1 MVIRLS
7 DIKELKHKKKE
18 IILNLDEDE
27 IEAYIMSLSQKYY
40 VCLIKSDV
48 LGLENAIESLKNIRD
63 IYDLKYPDIDE
74 YINYC
79 LVISSNNVLQRVF
92 NLDCSLWKPIE
103 KSVASSEGL
112 KTLAFSIEES
122 RKKIIN
128 ENCNV
133 KEVYDMVISDE
144 NIDEKIVEKIT
155 DLYLAFKPFD
165 YGDNL

>member
-1 MVIRLS
+1 M
-7 DIKELKHKKKE
+7 
-18 IILNLDEDE
+18 
-27 IEAYIMSLSQKYY
+27 
-40 VCLIKSDV
+40 
-48 LGLENAIESLKNIRD
+48 
-63 IYDLKYPDIDE
+63 
-74 YINYC
+74 
-79 LVISSNNVLQRVF
+79 
-92 NLDCSLWKPIE
+92 WKPIE